1 MRPAAG
7 GTRLA
12 VVMLAVVMLAVIS
25 LAAGARPAIAQAI
38 TQASTQASTRATH
51 ADSLQAIYRRAQRL
65 VNDGQGAEG
74 RALVD
79 SMLNAAEP
87 RSPDEAEALFWRA
100 TLAESWEGAQRDYL
114 RIMLEHDRSSRA
126 GDAML
131 RLAQGEAA
139 RGDRDEA
146 VRYLERLARE
156 APESEARAEGAL
168 WHGRFLLERGDR
180 TNGCSVLRAGRAL
193 VRAGQLEMEN
203 QYEYLIRS
211 CPEPGVVEAT
221 PVPPAPP
228 TTPRAAATTPA
239 TTPAAAPAPKPA
251 TTSATSPANTANAPS
266 PARPAGAAP
275 LGAPMWSVQVA
286 AVSTSTEAAAMV
298 KRLRDRGYD
307 ARVDGSA
314 APYRVLF
321 GRFPTR
327 AAATAALDRYKTK
340 EKAAAFL
347 VEVPRG

>member
-1 MRPAAG
+1 MMTGCRSTRRTG
-7 GTRLA
+7 RGTLVA
-12 VVMLAVVMLAVIS
+12 IVVLTVASVAP
-25 LAAGARPAIAQAI
+25 LAAGARPALA
-38 TQASTQASTRATH
+38 QASTRATH

-168 WHGRFLLERGDR
+168 WHGRLLLERGDR

-193 VRAGQLEMEN
+193 VRAGQVEMEN
-203 QYEYLIRS
+203 QYEYLIRG
-211 CPEPGVVEAT
+211 CPEPGAIV
-221 PVPPAPP
+221 PAPVVPAAP
-228 TTPRAAATTPA
+228 TTTRAPA
-239 TTPAAAPAPKPA
+239 TTPVAAPAPKPA
-251 TTSATSPANTANAPS
+251 TTPPTTAPS
-266 PARPAGAAP
+266 TARPVAAAP
-275 LGAPMWSVQVA
+275 SGAPMWSVQVA
-286 AVSTSTEAAAMV
+286 AVSTSTEATAMV
-298 KRLRDRGYD
+298 TRLRDRGYD

-314 APYRVLF
+314 APYRVRF

-327 AAATAALDRYKTK
+327 AAATSALERYKTK

>member
-1 MRPAAG
+1 MHEVPHLVAKHVVRRAMPRAMTRVMTRTRGIIAACALFAAA
-7 GTRLA
+7 TA
-12 VVMLAVVMLAVIS
+12 AP
-25 LAAGARPAIAQAI
+25 AGAQATRADSAQAMF
-38 TQASTQASTRATH
+38 
-51 ADSLQAIYRRAQRL
+51 RRAQRM
-65 VNDGQGAEG
+65 VNDGQGTEG

-87 RSPDEAEALFWRA
+87 RSPEEAEALFWRA

-114 RIMLEHDRSSRA
+114 RIMLEHDRSPRA

-139 RGDRDEA
+139 RGDRDAA

-156 APESEARAEGAL
+156 SPESGARAEGAL
-168 WHGRFLLERGDR
+168 WQGRLLIERGDR
-180 TNGCSVLRAGRAL
+180 SGCAVLRDGRAL
-193 VRAGQLEMEN
+193 VRAGQVEIEN
-203 QYEYLIRS
+203 QYEYVLRG
-211 CPEPGVVEAT
+211 CPEPGAEPP
-221 PVPPAPP
+221 PVIAPAPASAP
-228 TTPRAAATTPA
+228 APVAVRTPA
-239 TTPAAAPAPKPA
+239 RDSAPARVPAASSAPATATAAPAP
-251 TTSATSPANTANAPS
+251 
-266 PARPAGAAP
+266 G
-275 LGAPMWSVQVA
+275 GAPMWSVQVA
-286 AVSTSTEAAAMV
+286 AVSTTAEAAALV

-314 APYRVLF
+314 APYRIRF

-327 AAATAALDRYKTK
+327 AAASAALDGYKTK

>member
-1 MRPAAG
+1 MTQGGASMWRAAP
-7 GTRLA
+7 TASVTVALFA
-12 VVMLAVVMLAVIS
+12 VALFAIAS
-25 LAAGARPAIAQAI
+25 LAAGARPVMAQAS
-38 TQASTQASTRATH
+38 AKATH

-65 VNDGQGAEG
+65 VNDGQGTEG

-87 RSPDEAEALFWRA
+87 RSPDEADALFWRA

-156 APESEARAEGAL
+156 APDSDARAEGAL
-168 WHGRFLLERGDR
+168 WHGRLLLERGDR
-180 TNGCSVLRAGRAL
+180 ANGCAVLRAGRML
-193 VRAGQLEMEN
+193 VRAGQVEMEN
-203 QYEYLIRS
+203 QYEYLIRG
-211 CPEPGVVEAT
+211 CPEAGVAET
-221 PVPPAPP
+221 PVAPP
-228 TTPRAAATTPA
+228 VAPPFTPPV
-239 TTPAAAPAPKPA
+239 APP
-251 TTSATSPANTANAPS
+251 ATSPATNTA
-266 PARPAGAAP
+266 RP
-275 LGAPMWSVQVA
+275 GAPMWSVQVA
-286 AVSTSTEAAAMV
+286 AVSTSAEGTAMV

-307 ARVDGSA
+307 ARMDGSA
-314 APYRVLF
+314 APYRVRF

-327 AAATAALDRYKTK
+327 AAATVALERYKTK

>member
-1 MRPAAG
+1 MMAVRMRSTWRSAF
-7 GTRLA
+7 GTLVAIALLA
-12 VVMLAVVMLAVIS
+12 VAL
-25 LAAGARPAIAQAI
+25 LAAGARTVVAQAVVV
-38 TQASTQASTRATH
+38 ATR
-51 ADSLQAIYRRAQRL
+51 ADSLQASYRRAQRL

-79 SMLNAAEP
+79 SLLNAAEP

-100 TLAESWEGAQRDYL
+100 TLAESWESAQRDYL

-156 APESEARAEGAL
+156 APESDARAEGAL

-180 TNGCSVLRAGRAL
+180 ANGCGVLRAGRAL
-193 VRAGQLEMEN
+193 VRTGQVELEN
-203 QYEYLIRS
+203 QYEYLIRG
-211 CPEPGVVEAT
+211 CPELSAVESPSVAT
-221 PVPPAPP
+221 PSTTALATPPAAP
-228 TTPRAAATTPA
+228 TATPSAASPAAPRATAVVTPRP
-239 TTPAAAPAPKPA
+239 
-251 TTSATSPANTANAPS
+251 
-266 PARPAGAAP
+266 
-275 LGAPMWSVQVA
+275 GAPMWSVQVA
-286 AVSTSTEAAAMV
+286 AVSTTTEATAMV

-314 APYRVLF
+314 APFRVRF

-327 AAATAALDRYKTK
+327 AAATAALEGYKTK

>member
-1 MRPAAG
+1 MRSMRRRVLGKFFAVAL
-7 GTRLA
+7 LA
-12 VVMLAVVMLAVIS
+12 VAL
-25 LAAGARPAIAQAI
+25 LAAGAGPMVAQAP
-38 TQASTQASTRATH
+38 R
-51 ADSLQAIYRRAQRL
+51 ADSLQVIYRRAQRL

-87 RSPDEAEALFWRA
+87 RSSDEAEALFWRA

-156 APESEARAEGAL
+156 APESDARAEGAL
-168 WHGRFLLERGDR
+168 WHGRLLLERGDR
-180 TNGCSVLRAGRAL
+180 GGGCGVLRAGRAL
-193 VRAGQLEMEN
+193 VRAGQVEMEN
-203 QYEYLIRS
+203 QYEYLIRG
-211 CPEPGVVEAT
+211 CPESAAAET
-221 PVPPAPP
+221 PVVAPAATAPATAQATATTTS
-228 TTPRAAATTPA
+228 TTPVLPPPLTPVV
-239 TTPAAAPAPKPA
+239 AP
-251 TTSATSPANTANAPS
+251 
-266 PARPAGAAP
+266 RP
-275 LGAPMWSVQVA
+275 GAPMWSVQVA
-286 AVSTSTEAAAMV
+286 AVSTTTEAMALV

-307 ARVDGSA
+307 ARVDGTA
-314 APYRVLF
+314 APFRVRF

-327 AAATAALDRYKTK
+327 VAAIAALEGYKTK

>member
-1 MRPAAG
+1 MTGGVRAMQRMALGVFAAVA
-7 GTRLA
+7 L
-12 VVMLAVVMLAVIS
+12 
-25 LAAGARPAIAQAI
+25 LAAGARTVIAQA
-38 TQASTQASTRATH
+38 TR
-51 ADSLQAIYRRAQRL
+51 ADSLHTIYRRAQRL
-65 VNDGQGAEG
+65 VNDGQGVEG

-156 APESEARAEGAL
+156 APESDARAEGAL
-168 WHGRFLLERGDR
+168 WHGRLLLERGDR
-180 TNGCSVLRAGRAL
+180 ATGCGLLRTGRVLLRVGEVEL
-193 VRAGQLEMEN
+193 EN
-203 QYEYLIRS
+203 QYEYLIRG
-211 CPEPGVVEAT
+211 CPEPGAVETPPVAPAT
-221 PVPPAPP
+221 PPVAPA
-228 TTPRAAATTPA
+228 
-239 TTPAAAPAPKPA
+239 PAAAPAPA
-251 TTSATSPANTANAPS
+251 TTP
-266 PARPAGAAP
+266 RP
-275 LGAPMWSVQVA
+275 GAPMWSVQVA
-286 AVSTSTEAAAMV
+286 AVSTTTEATAMV

-307 ARVDGSA
+307 ARVDGTA
-314 APYRVLF
+314 APFRVRF
-321 GRFPTR
+321 GRFPMR
-327 AAATAALDRYKTK
+327 AAATAALEGYRAK

>member
-1 MRPAAG
+1 MTQGSTSRWRAAP
-7 GTRLA
+7 TA
-12 VVMLAVVMLAVIS
+12 VVTVALFAVALFAVALFAVAL
-25 LAAGARPAIAQAI
+25 LAAGARPVMAQAS
-38 TQASTQASTRATH
+38 AKATH

-65 VNDGQGAEG
+65 VNDGQGTEG

-87 RSPDEAEALFWRA
+87 RSPDEADALFWRA

-156 APESEARAEGAL
+156 APDSDARAEGAL
-168 WHGRFLLERGDR
+168 WHGRLLLERGDR
-180 TNGCSVLRAGRAL
+180 ANGCAVLRAGRML

-203 QYEYLIRS
+203 QYEYLTRG
-211 CPEPGVVEAT
+211 CPEAGVAETSV
-221 PVPPAPP
+221 APP
-228 TTPRAAATTPA
+228 FTPPV
-239 TTPAAAPAPKPA
+239 APP
-251 TTSATSPANTANAPS
+251 ATSPATNTA
-266 PARPAGAAP
+266 RP
-275 LGAPMWSVQVA
+275 GAPVWSVQVA
-286 AVSTSTEAAAMV
+286 AVSTSAEGAAMV
-298 KRLRDRGYD
+298 KRLRDLGYD

-314 APYRVLF
+314 APYRVRF

-327 AAATAALDRYKTK
+327 AAATVALERYKTK

>member
-1 MRPAAG
+1 MMKDTGSHRRAAR
-7 GTRLA
+7 GTLVA
-12 VVMLAVVMLAVIS
+12 ILVLTVAS
-25 LAAGARPAIAQAI
+25 LAAAARPAMAQA
-38 TQASTQASTRATH
+38 SPRATH

-100 TLAESWEGAQRDYL
+100 MLAESWEGAQRDYL

-156 APESEARAEGAL
+156 APESDARAEGAL
-168 WHGRFLLERGDR
+168 WHGRLLLERGDR
-180 TNGCSVLRAGRAL
+180 TNGCSVLRTGRAL

-203 QYEYLIRS
+203 QYEYLIRG
-211 CPEPGVVEAT
+211 CPEPGVVETVPVAAT
-221 PVPPAPP
+221 APP
-228 TTPRAAATTPA
+228 PSRAPAAAA
-239 TTPAAAPAPKPA
+239 PAAAPATKPA
-251 TTSATSPANTANAPS
+251 TTPTAPS
-266 PARPAGAAP
+266 TAP
-275 LGAPMWSVQVA
+275 PGAPMWSVQVA
-286 AVSTSTEAAAMV
+286 AVSTSTEATTMV

-314 APYRVLF
+314 APYRVRF

-327 AAATAALDRYKTK
+327 AAATSALERYKTK